1 MRKHIFRVVS
11 LILCLAL
18 SLGVAMQITV
28 NKQSYEMSGWQL
40 TEKDKA
46 DVLFFG
52 TSYVHYGILCGEL
65 WEQNGIPAYNCGA
78 DGQNIDV
85 TYWAIR
91 NALDYVTPK
100 VIVVD
105 IFSTS

>member
-1 MRKHIFRVVS
+1 MRKHIFRFVS

-52 TSYVHYGILCGEL
+52 TSYVHYGILCGE
-65 WEQNGIPAYNCGA
+65 
-78 DGQNIDV
+78 
-85 TYWAIR
+85 
-91 NALDYVTPK
+91 
-100 VIVVD
+100 
-105 IFSTS
+105 